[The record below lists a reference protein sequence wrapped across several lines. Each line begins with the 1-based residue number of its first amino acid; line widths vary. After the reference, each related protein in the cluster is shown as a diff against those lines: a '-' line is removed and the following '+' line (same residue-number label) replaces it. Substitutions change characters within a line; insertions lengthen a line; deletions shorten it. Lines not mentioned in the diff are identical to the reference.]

1 MLDAWSLQMMQ
12 LCQDFSHLV
21 LVTEVLFTLT
31 LPNQRACEL
40 NSGPPCVPG
49 HISSDLIAINGT
61 RRKSVKFIPL

>member
-1 MLDAWSLQMMQ
+1 MLNAWSLQMMQ
-12 LCQDFSHLV
+12 LFQDFSHLV

-40 NSGPPCVPG
+40 NSCPCVPG

-61 RRKSVKFIPL
+61 RRKSMKFIPL